1 MPDQDTSE
9 LWRRLG
15 AVEAELSSRR
25 ASRPGYIE
33 IGTKLL
39 IPIAVAFLAFA
50 TDCASRRTAEGQ
62 LALAKAIEDRQ
73 AADAAEARQ
82 LKYVELFYQDISDP
96 TPAKQMTA
104 ASLLSVLKPEYSRPL
119 LRVIQTNP
127 AVTPAVRQHALGL
140 VAVSARFGALI
151 NYRLAFFFPEADAA
165 SVSAATSVQATL
177 LRERFPGEISM
188 RPSSGAGI
196 EALGAP
202 IGNEIRYDRHYEDDA
217 ARELQQ
223 ILKTYLPNAPFT
235 LVPTDYGRTD
245 NYMSVFFSTR
255 R

>member
-1 MPDQDTSE
+1 MVDQDPSD
-9 LWRRLG
+9 LRRRLE

-25 ASRPGYIE
+25 ASRPRLLELGD
-33 IGTKLL
+33 KLL
-39 IPIAVAFLAFA
+39 IPLAVAVLAFA

-73 AADAAEARQ
+73 AAEAAEARQ
-82 LKYVELFYQDISDP
+82 LKYVELFYHDISDP
-96 TPAKQMTA
+96 TPAKQMAA

-119 LRVIQTNP
+119 LRVIESNP
-127 AVTPAVRQHALGL
+127 AVRSEVRQQAIGL
-140 VAVSARFGALI
+140 VAVSTRFGPLI
-151 NYRLAFFFPEADAA
+151 NYRLAFFYPEADAA
-165 SVSAATSVQATL
+165 SVSAARSIQAAL
-177 LRERFPGEISM
+177 ARERFPGEIAL
-188 RPSSGAGI
+188 RPSSAAAI
-196 EALGAP
+196 QERGAP
-202 IGNEIRYDRHYEDDA
+202 IGNEIRFDRYYEEDA

-223 ILKTYLPNAPFT
+223 IFKAYLPSAPFT